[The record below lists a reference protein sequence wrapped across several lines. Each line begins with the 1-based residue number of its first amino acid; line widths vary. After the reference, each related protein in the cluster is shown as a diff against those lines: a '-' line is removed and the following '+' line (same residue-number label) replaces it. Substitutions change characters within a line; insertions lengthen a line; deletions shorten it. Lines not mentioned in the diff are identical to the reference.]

1 MSIGFFGLTAVVL
14 LISGTALTL
23 VLWKY
28 LKSREHTDRSQTAMT
43 SKSGVK
49 PEDTATAGGPILK
62 AVGAGLGCI
71 VIGGLLAFAF
81 WWAFLWWAL
90 KDLTRF

>member
-1 MSIGFFGLTAVVL
+1 
-14 LISGTALTL
+14 
-23 VLWKY
+23 
-28 LKSREHTDRSQTAMT
+28 MT

-49 PEDTATAGGPILK
+49 PEDTAIAGGSLLK